1 MQPSGHYYYP
11 HFIDG
16 EMKVLR
22 VKWCEDTQLLHG
34 RANIRPKQL
43 VPELILLTSTLFSD
57 TQITASWHIL
67 QFCNSTLSH
76 SDFYSEQHS
85 YYPSIGKS
93 ETLGRHGR
101 TYKFQRKK
109 KMGSLATLLHRKT
122 NQCLKPYLSSW
133 KSETPMTVSTDWNHM
148 PPQVQDGSS
157 PRQAHTMG
165 LFFSSE
171 FVDHLSYEAWS
182 TTCRNKTKQSE
193 TTRLFHSKE
202 SNLRNSC
209 CHAYYRKYSTCFPE
223 QSASRASQVI
233 VCKSSHCGQTSP
245 DPPSKV
251 SPTRKE

>member
-1 MQPSGHYYYP
+1 MFSVCQDLLLCHILIPFIFRTMQPSGHYYYP
-11 HFIDG
+11 HFIDR

-109 KMGSLATLLHRKT
+109 KWALLLH
-122 NQCLKPYLSSW
+122 YSI
-133 KSETPMTVSTDWNHM
+133 E
-148 PPQVQDGSS
+148 
-157 PRQAHTMG
+157 
-165 LFFSSE
+165 
-171 FVDHLSYEAWS
+171 
-182 TTCRNKTKQSE
+182 KQI
-193 TTRLFHSKE
+193 
-202 SNLRNSC
+202 N
-209 CHAYYRKYSTCFPE
+209 A
-223 QSASRASQVI
+223 
-233 VCKSSHCGQTSP
+233 
-245 DPPSKV
+245 
-251 SPTRKE
+251 